1 MRVARHWGERE
12 REVMVK
18 KMKRGRE
25 RSLIY
30 GLFVELF
37 FIIAFFILLTI

>member
-1 MRVARHWGERE
+1 LKERSTTLGGERE
-12 REVMVK
+12 RGDGEK
-18 KMKRGRE
+18 GGRE

-30 GLFVELF
+30 GLFVDLF